1 MANYL
6 VTDTQL
12 TSVAD
17 AIRAKTGQSGGLS
30 FPSGMVGAVGGLS
43 TGDHTAEDALLQRN
57 MSGTYSNKRV
67 TSVASYAFQNCTGL
81 TKVEL
86 GNCSNIGTYAFNG
99 CTGLQEIWIDN
110 NSVPS
115 LGSSAIPSTFQNGTG
130 AIYVPANMVA
140 TYRAN
145 SSWELYK
152 WHIVSQEDY
161 PVTNFDSIQDSLSD
175 FCTKLANG
183 TATYDV
189 GDFKTIDLG
198 TEGKIRFQ
206 VAAKNTDALASGS
219 GNAAYTWVAMDLLN
233 TNHRMNPTLDGT
245 TEGTGAIGGWSKSE
259 MRTYLSTTIWALIPA
274 ELQAVIKEVKKYSC
288 IYDTSGTKVTDD
300 VSNDKLWIP
309 SAREVFNNTTYE
321 TQGSAYTGIFTSNND
336 KKRYKPDASSAN
348 NWWERSAHSTSA
360 FRSVNYNGN
369 NDYDAA
375 YYSYGVLLCFCT

>member
-30 FPSGMVGAVGGLS
+30 FPSGMVSAVGGLS
-43 TGDHTAEDALLQRN
+43 TGDHTVEDALLQRN
-57 MSGTYSNKRV
+57 ISGTYSNKRV

-86 GNCSNIGTYAFNG
+86 GNCSSIGQYAFNG

-115 LGSSAIPSTFQNGTG
+115 LGSYAIPSTFLNGTS

-161 PVTNFDSIQDSLSD
+161 PVTNFDTIKDDLTT
-175 FCTKLANG
+175 FCTKLGNG

-198 TEGKIRFQ
+198 TEGQIRMQ
-206 VAAKNTDALASGS
+206 VAAKNVDELSTGGS
-219 GNAAYTWVAMDLLN
+219 NAAYTWVAMDLLS
-233 TNHRMNPTLDGT
+233 TNHRMNSALDST
-245 TEGTGAIGGWSKSE
+245 TEGTGAIGGWGKSE

-288 IYDTSGTKVTDD
+288 IYDTSGTKVSDD
-300 VSNDKLWIP
+300 ISNDKLWIP
-309 SAREVFNNTTYE
+309 STHEVNNNTTYE
-321 TQGSAYTGIFTSNND
+321 TQGPSYTGVFTSSND
-336 KKRYKPDASSAN
+336 RQRYKFGVTGSVA
-348 NWWERSAHSTSA
+348 WWERSASSTSD
-360 FRSVNYNGN
+360 FRWIGSNG
-369 NDYDAA
+369 YDNGGRA
-375 YYSYGVLLCFCT
+375 SSNYGVLLGFCT